1 MHCSERAPVRPD
13 HFVGQ
18 WRLESYYDLDEGG
31 VTSEGPLGQSPIGLL
46 YYGAEGA
53 LSVSMMRGEQVPG
66 AVPFMGYAGHWEVD
80 GPLVLH
86 QIAVCSNPAW
96 AGTVQT
102 RQYDFDGDTLTLIGA
117 LQQGDT
123 LQRRILAWR
132 RVQ

>member
-1 MHCSERAPVRPD
+1 MHCGEGEPLRPD

-18 WRLESYYDLDEGG
+18 WRLESYYDLDESGA
-31 VTSEGPLGQSPIGLL
+31 TSEGPLGQSPIGLL

-53 LSVSMMRGEQVPG
+53 LSVSMMRGEPVPG
-66 AVPFMGYAGHWEVD
+66 AVPFMGYAGHWRVD

-117 LQQGDT
+117 LQQGGKQ
-123 LQRRILAWR
+123 QRRILAWR